1 MRLATKQE
9 INKKILKM
17 LESYV
22 EIYPDMRFQQILY
35 AFGVTESTYDIETN
49 ESVVEDLYYEES
61 NVTLQRMRE
70 VQTNMIEDEG
80 PEYDSAGFTK
90 QDRHE

>member
-9 INKKILKM
+9 QNKKILKM
-17 LESYV
+17 LEGYV
-22 EIYPDMRFQQILY
+22 EAHPDMRFQQILY
-35 AFGVTESTYDIETN
+35 AFGVTESMYDIETN

-70 VQTNMIEDEG
+70 VQSNMIEDEG

>member
-9 INKKILKM
+9 TNKKILKM

-22 EIYPDMRFQQILY
+22 EIHPDMRFQQILY
-35 AFGVTESTYDIETN
+35 AFGVTESMYDIETN
-49 ESVVEDLYYEES
+49 ESIVEDLYYEES

-70 VQTNMIEDEG
+70 VQSNMIEDEG
-80 PEYDSAGFTK
+80 PEFDSAGFTK

>member
-9 INKKILKM
+9 TNKKILKM

-35 AFGVTESTYDIETN
+35 AFGVTESMYDIETN
-49 ESVVEDLYYEES
+49 ESQVEDLYYEES

-70 VQTNMIEDEG
+70 VQSNMIEDEG

>member
-1 MRLATKQE
+1 MKLATKQE
-9 INKKILKM
+9 TNKKILKM

-22 EIYPDMRFQQILY
+22 ETYPDMRFQQILY
-35 AFGVTESTYDIETN
+35 AFGVTESMYDIETN

>member
-9 INKKILKM
+9 QNKKILKM

-35 AFGVTESTYDIETN
+35 AFGVTESMYDIETN
-49 ESVVEDLYYEES
+49 ESQVEDLYYEES

-70 VQTNMIEDEG
+70 VQSNMIEDEG

>member
-9 INKKILKM
+9 TNKKILKM

-35 AFGVTESTYDIETN
+35 AFGVTESMYDIETN

>member
-1 MRLATKQE
+1 
-9 INKKILKM
+9 M